1 MQITMDHF
9 YILLLR
15 LDMGVTKGNDTKGKT
30 PLFHKFFFHKNT
42 KCTAC
47 KKCITGCLQS
57 CHSRISHT
65 LSLINSVTTFC

>member
-1 MQITMDHF
+1 MQITMEHF

-42 KCTAC
+42 
-47 KKCITGCLQS
+47 
-57 CHSRISHT
+57 
-65 LSLINSVTTFC
+65 NN